1 MKKTLF
7 ALIAFAVAAVGC
19 NKADVISVDR
29 QAITFGNAFVD
40 NATKADYSSGKA
52 LEQFKVWGTVTGN
65 GNTLPLYGNDGA
77 TVTGQIGNDVWGC
90 DKTEYWV
97 PSCSYTFTAIADATD
112 VTNMP
117 SKVGYSVSSE
127 GDLLLAT
134 ATAVTNTNGTP
145 SDTFINTNG
154 VVEFT
159 FTHLLSKVFFK
170 FSYGVANN
178 TRYAFDVKSISLSG
192 LTAQGEYTIGSNN
205 WAAVS
210 STPSTTSLSFAVP
223 TTNVS
228 NDATPNSADSH
239 QILPL
244 KQTITA
250 TITYDVIYG
259 GMTILAGQTQSATLN
274 DFKFEGNTVYCLNIA
289 IPAPGKPIQFRAH
302 SVGGFTEAPIT
313 NLQ

>member
-1 MKKTLF
+1 MKKTFF

-40 NATKADYSSGKA
+40 NATKADYSSGKGLTA
-52 LEQFKVWGTVTGN
+52 FNVWGTVTGN
-65 GNTLPLYGNDGA
+65 SNTLPLYSGA
-77 TVTGQIGNDVWGC
+77 TVTGTIGDAVWRC

-117 SKVGYSVSSE
+117 SKVGYSVSTK

-134 ATAVTNTNGTP
+134 ATASTSPNGTP
-145 SDTFINTNG
+145 SGDHLNENG
-154 VVEFT
+154 VVGFT

-170 FSYGVANN
+170 FTYGVTNN
-178 TRYAFDVKSISLSG
+178 NRYAFAVKSISLFG

-228 NDATPNSADSH
+228 NGATPNSADSH

-244 KQTITA
+244 EQTITA
-250 TITYDVIYG
+250 TITYDVFYDG
-259 GMTILAGQTQSATLN
+259 QTILAGQTQSATLN

-289 IPAPGKPIQFRAH
+289 IPAPGKPIQFRAE
-302 SVGGFTEAPIT
+302 SVGGFTEAPVT

>member
-7 ALIAFAVAAVGC
+7 VLIAFAVAAVGC

-112 VTNMP
+112 VKNMP

-145 SDTFINTNG
+145 SGESINTADG
-154 VVEFT
+154 VVKFI

-170 FSYGVANN
+170 FSYGVTDND
-178 TRYAFDVKSISLSG
+178 RYAFAVKGISLSG
-192 LTAQGEYTIGSNN
+192 LTATSNYVFSTGWEQGSGSETLTFG
-205 WAAVS
+205 S
-210 STPSTTSLSFAVP
+210 PTS
-223 TTNVS
+223 NVS
-228 NDATPNSADSH
+228 KGVTQNSADSH

-244 KQTITA
+244 EQTITA
-250 TITYDVIYG
+250 TITYDVIYDG
-259 GMTILAGQTQSATLN
+259 KTILAGQTQSATLN
-274 DFKFEGNTVYCLNIA
+274 DFKFVGNTVYCLNIA
-289 IPAPGKPIQFRAH
+289 MPAPGKPIQFRAE
-302 SVGGFTEAPIT
+302 SVGAFTEKPDT